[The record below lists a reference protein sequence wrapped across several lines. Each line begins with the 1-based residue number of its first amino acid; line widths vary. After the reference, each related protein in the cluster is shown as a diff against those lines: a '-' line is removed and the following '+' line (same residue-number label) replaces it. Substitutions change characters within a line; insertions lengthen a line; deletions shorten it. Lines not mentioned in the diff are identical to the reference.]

1 MTLFLLFSA
10 PVKFLQRRDVFTK
23 SGGQFRSVAVRTGL
37 AAGLFAL
44 SALPLG
50 AETVSV
56 DRKVKAQ
63 SGREVRVGVFASMK
77 PDCTPGRLPTVRLK
91 ETPKN
96 GKVTVK
102 QGRLRATNF
111 KQCLAAEVP
120 AFIAIY
126 RSQPDFSG
134 SDELTLEVVSANG
147 KIQLQRIEVTVEK
160 PPVGQSL

>member
-1 MTLFLLFSA
+1 
-10 PVKFLQRRDVFTK
+10 
-23 SGGQFRSVAVRTGL
+23 
-37 AAGLFAL
+37 
-44 SALPLG
+44 
-50 AETVSV
+50 
-56 DRKVKAQ
+56 
-63 SGREVRVGVFASMK
+63 
-77 PDCTPGRLPTVRLK
+77 
-91 ETPKN
+91 
-96 GKVTVK
+96 
-102 QGRLRATNF
+102 LRATNF